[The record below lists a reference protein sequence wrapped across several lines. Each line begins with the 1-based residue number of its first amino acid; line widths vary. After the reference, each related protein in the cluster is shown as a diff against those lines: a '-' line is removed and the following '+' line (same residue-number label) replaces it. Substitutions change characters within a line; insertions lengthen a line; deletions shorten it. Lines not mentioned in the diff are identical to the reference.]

1 MTQSLLCFSHAIAGN
16 NRIIKSGYMQE
27 AGMPFQYSTQPH
39 IVFQL
44 SLHPSTFQF
53 ALSENEARK
62 HAGEEKS
69 KVH

>member
-1 MTQSLLCFSHAIAGN
+1 
-16 NRIIKSGYMQE
+16 MQE